1 MSDFSAQIED
11 GKRSLNYIPVVISW
25 ASMSKLFF
33 VKVALLFP
41 CLHTIGCGRLW
52 FDPTSQSVDA
62 VAGDLSYYQTVKADN
77 PVGYWRL
84 NDTGT
89 IAADEMNQHPGAI
102 SGPCVPVARGFLA
115 SDADGAMLFDNNCV
129 ISLGDNFEFLGRAPY
144 SIEAWFS
151 TTNVSSRTSHIFSR
165 EVRASGPDRPIE
177 GYSLVFGNLDLY
189 QERASGDS
197 FVGSSKHAT
206 TPKAVVHVIATYDG
220 NFMNMFVDGLP
231 VGIPASATANMHPVA
246 AETLIGCS
254 VLTDLCFIGTIDE
267 VSLYDYAL
275 TNAQVASH
283 HAAGIR

>member
-1 MSDFSAQIED
+1 MSLFS
-11 GKRSLNYIPVVISW
+11 
-25 ASMSKLFF
+25 
-33 VKVALLFP
+33 LLYGV
-41 CLHTIGCGRLW
+41 GCGRLW

-129 ISLGDNFEFLGRAPY
+129 ISLGDSFEFLGRVPY
-144 SIEAWFS
+144 SIEAWWS
-151 TTNVSSRTSHIFSR
+151 TNNGGT
-165 EVRASGPDRPIE
+165 G
-177 GYSLVFGNLDLY
+177 LVFARQARNGNGPVDGYGLVVQNLALY
-189 QERASGDS
+189 QERAVAGINVQST
-197 FVGSSKHAT
+197 SSVIDADT
-206 TPKAVVHVIATYDG
+206 MVHVVTTYDG
-220 NFMNMFVDGLP
+220 SDLRQYAAGQLL
-231 VGIPASATANMHPVA
+231 GATVVITSVMQSIT

-254 VLTDLCFIGTIDE
+254 VRNDLCFYGTIDE

-275 TNAQVASH
+275 TDAQIASH